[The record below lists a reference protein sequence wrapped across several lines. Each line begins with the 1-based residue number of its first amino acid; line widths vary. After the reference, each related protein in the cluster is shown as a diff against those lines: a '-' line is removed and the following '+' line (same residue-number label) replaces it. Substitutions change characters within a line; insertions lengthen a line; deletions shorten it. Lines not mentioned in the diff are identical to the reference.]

1 MQASASIHGV
11 RRIGSSSSSSSPRRR
26 PRPPPGGGGED
37 LLDPRHA
44 RRRFDRRGGSLS
56 RRRFEGTSTTDTSS
70 VRPRREGRAS
80 AMSGD
85 ATRDSGARKRTTR
98 VGLVGCGAVAEKW
111 QNSMQRGHCT
121 NGNCANAVANRQAPA
136 LLMGQKGLSPSRQG
150 RHPCPDGEG
159 GVAIMGNFCMIA
171 Y

>member
-1 MQASASIHGV
+1 MTGDEA
-11 RRIGSSSSSSSPRRR
+11 
-26 PRPPPGGGGED
+26 GGGG
-37 LLDPRHA
+37 
-44 RRRFDRRGGSLS
+44 
-56 RRRFEGTSTTDTSS
+56 
-70 VRPRREGRAS
+70 
-80 AMSGD
+80 
-85 ATRDSGARKRTTR
+85 ARKGTRR

-136 LLMGQKGLSPSRQG
+136 LLIGQKGLSPSRQG
-150 RHPCPDGEG
+150 RRPCPDDEG

>member
-1 MQASASIHGV
+1 MQASALIHGV
-11 RRIGSSSSSSSPRRR
+11 RRIGSSSSSSPRRR
-26 PRPPPGGGGED
+26 PRPPPGGGRED
-37 LLDPRHA
+37 LLDPCHA
-44 RRRFDRRGGSLS
+44 RRRFDRRWGGSLS
-56 RRRFEGTSTTDTSS
+56 RRRFEGTSTTDASS
-70 VRPRREGRAS
+70 VRPRREGGTS

-121 NGNCANAVANRQAPA
+121 NGNCANAVANRRAPA
-136 LLMGQKGLSPSRQG
+136 LLMGQKGLSPSPQG
-150 RHPCPDGEG
+150 RRSCPDDDG